1 MKKIYLA
8 PTMQSIDLEMQSII
22 ALSGVKSNY
31 GIGFGGK
38 DDDGDLDANVKSGN
52 DWEVD
57 W

>member
-22 ALSGVKSNY
+22 ALSGVKSNN

-38 DDDGDLDANVKSGN
+38 DDDGDLDANVKSAN